1 MTFYSFPRHL
11 RTRSPRDIHIP
22 IMGRITAQDIIDE
35 DVVGRVRDILTAP
48 PSITVMVVPDSDME
62 QASAIQYAVGRIM
75 GDTLARQHEQ
85 ELQHLM
91 RELTSQLL
99 VNQWGFGWPMFGNEE
114 EMRAWYRQM
123 GLEMDAYPL
132 SLTGAKELMES
143 ATTLRQR
150 VFARMC
156 TGYNK
161 DTKKISLRGTDV
173 DMKEIKILTKGAR
186 GMMAACYRDRGIRA
200 LLRKI
205 PIVAK
210 SRVYRGDPEIHEG
223 LQDLADIVSVEA
235 HRAFTEPYYP
245 GMPDVAALTDK
256 EVDAVM
262 DGLQREVTRE
272 KRGGQEVLYRELPR
286 PRQIA
291 LAERRRH
298 WFEVF
303 GITPKSWKTGTWS
316 LWKVRNVPY
325 PEGYKIPV
333 W

>member
-1 MTFYSFPRHL
+1 MIFYSFPRHL
-11 RTRSPRDIHIP
+11 RTESPRDIHIP
-22 IMGRITAQDIIDE
+22 IVGHVTAQDIIDE
-35 DVVGRVRDILTAP
+35 AEDRLTAP
-48 PSITVMVVPDSDME
+48 PSMAVLVAPDSDME
-62 QASAIQYAVGRIM
+62 QGSAIQYAVGRIM
-75 GDTLARQHEQ
+75 GDVLARRHDQ

-99 VNQWGFGWPMFGNEE
+99 VNQYGFGWPMFGSEE

-173 DMKEIKILTKGAR
+173 DMKEIKIITKGAR
-186 GMMAACYRDRGIRA
+186 GMMAACYRDRSIRA
-200 LLRKI
+200 SLRKI

-210 SRVYRGDPEIHEG
+210 SRVYRGDPEIHEA

-245 GMPDVAALTDK
+245 GIPDVAALTDK

-298 WFEVF
+298 WFGVF
-303 GITPKSWKTGTWS
+303 GITPESWKKGTWS
-316 LWKVRNVPY
+316 LWKIKNVTY

>member
-1 MTFYSFPRHL
+1 MTFYSFPRLL
-11 RTRSPRDIHIP
+11 RVENPRDIRIP
-22 IMGRITAQDIIDE
+22 IVGRITVQSIIDE
-35 DVVGRVRDILTAP
+35 AEDILTAP
-48 PSITVMVVPDSDME
+48 PSMAIMVIPGANME
-62 QASAIQYAVGRIM
+62 QASAIQRI
-75 GDTLARQHEQ
+75 
-85 ELQHLM
+85 
-91 RELTSQLL
+91 
-99 VNQWGFGWPMFGNEE
+99 VNQWGFGLPVFRDDE

-161 DTKKISLRGTDV
+161 DTRKISLRGTDV
-173 DMKEIKILTKGAR
+173 DMKEIKIITKGAR

-200 LLRKI
+200 SLRDI

-286 PRQIA
+286 PRQVA

-298 WFEVF
+298 WFGMF
-303 GITPKSWKTGTWS
+303 GITPRSWRTGTWS
-316 LWKVRNVPY
+316 LWKVRNDPY
-325 PEGYKIPV
+325 PEGYKIPA

>member
-11 RTRSPRDIHIP
+11 RAEGPRDIRIP
-22 IMGRITAQDIIDE
+22 IMGRITAQSIIDE
-35 DVVGRVRDILTAP
+35 AEDILTAP
-48 PSITVMVVPDSDME
+48 PSMAVMVVPGSDME
-62 QASAIQYAVGRIM
+62 LGSAI
-75 GDTLARQHEQ
+75 
-85 ELQHLM
+85 
-91 RELTSQLL
+91 QLL
-99 VNQWGFGWPMFGNEE
+99 VNQYGFGWPMFGSEE

-161 DTKKISLRGTDV
+161 DTRKISLRGTDV
-173 DMKEIKILTKGAR
+173 DMKEIKIITKGAR

-200 LLRKI
+200 SLRDI

-210 SRVYRGDPEIHEG
+210 SRVYRGDPEIHEA

-235 HRAFTEPYYP
+235 RRAFTEPYYP

-272 KRGGQEVLYRELPR
+272 KRGGQEVLYGELPR

-298 WFEVF
+298 WFGVF
-303 GITPKSWKTGTWS
+303 GITPKSWSKGTWS
-316 LWKVRNVPY
+316 LWKVKNVPY
-325 PEGYKIPV
+325 PEGYKASGR
-333 W
+333 